1 MPKFHFISFHFGR
14 EMNIN
19 EEVREIVSLHFLET
33 QETPESGNTREGKG
47 VLRPKNR
54 RDGDQTALKIY

>member
-14 EMNIN
+14 EMNVN

-33 QETPESGNTREGKG
+33 HERRESGNTREGKG
-47 VLRPKNR
+47 ILRPKNR
-54 RDGDQTALKIY
+54 RD

>member
-14 EMNIN
+14 EMNFN

-33 QETPESGNTREGKG
+33 RETRESGNTREGKG

-54 RDGDQTALKIY
+54 RD

>member
-1 MPKFHFISFHFGR
+1 MYKFYFISFHFGR

-33 QETPESGNTREGKG
+33 HETRESGNTREGKG
-47 VLRPKNR
+47 VLRSKNR
-54 RDGDQTALKIY
+54 CD